1 MPAPSAI
8 RTRRLA
14 VTLLLLLA
22 LIACNFPPL
31 VNRSGAPQAQDP
43 EVIYVTATP
52 EDSPPLAY
60 EGEAPFDPN
69 EMETLPESAPAVWDV
84 QYGSTLPLVSGDIGS
99 AGGTLTVNAS
109 GGALAGFT
117 ITVPAGAYESSTH
130 FEVASAS
137 VSSVSLPEGLELITP
152 LISIE
157 NGGVEAAEYLQ
168 LTLPVAIPEGKFAM
182 LFTWDPATNAIDALP
197 LLEIDSTHLTAL
209 TTHFTL
215 ILGVQVDTAE
225 LDVLNLQTGFKQGR
239 NNWQFANRGSF
250 IAPGG
255 HCAGQSLMAMY
266 YYTVVK
272 GPPLFNLYDDYG
284 NPGYPLTPEQWQDDR
299 LAYRVCS
306 VAQKRMDTGNKIS
319 KYWFQVQGQNSG
331 YITYYSFALALKATN
346 EPQFISIF
354 TADESSG
361 HAMIVYG
368 KYADR
373 FYISD
378 PNYPKANAN
387 RYISYNRATGRF
399 RPYYSGPDADNLGKA
414 YPSIYYMNKYARMNE
429 AAGAAL
435 WAEFLAGTVGDS
447 WYPEYNIQYIRD
459 LPDGTFSEADALGS
473 VVFLYTPEVEVWVKS
488 ETEVQTVLYNADNA
502 QVGKIAGASS
512 RIVPLTNPLGTPY
525 LFAVYGQVNN
535 KWKYIDGRWVTFYRG
550 ITGKW
555 NGAAC
560 AESESNPYRWELDLN
575 QASDGSIYGSVYFHA
590 CPGGG
595 AVEYSLSGAQK
606 PGEDFALLT
615 GVRTSGRGGLGG
627 SAAGQITFTVK
638 QDQPPDPNLAP

>member
-1 MPAPSAI
+1 MRKPSRFVI
-8 RTRRLA
+8 WVIL
-14 VTLLLLLA
+14 TLFLL
-22 LIACNFPPL
+22 ISFACNFPPL
-31 VNRSGAPQAQDP
+31 VNHSGAPEAQEP
-43 EVIYVTATP
+43 ILVYFTATP
-52 EDSPPLAY
+52 EESTPLTY

-69 EMETLPESAPAVWDV
+69 EMETLPESTPAVWQVAHDNP
-84 QYGSTLPLVSGDIGS
+84 LPLVSGDIGS
-99 AGGTLTVNAS
+99 AGGTLTVNQS

-117 ITVPAGAYESSTH
+117 ITVPADAYESSTH
-130 FEVASAS
+130 FEVAVAA
-137 VSSVSLPEGLELITP
+137 VSGYTLPDGLELITP
-152 LISIE
+152 LISID
-157 NGGVEAAEYLQ
+157 NGGVEAAEFLQ
-168 LTLPVAIPEGKFAM
+168 LTLPVEIPDGKFAM
-182 LFTWDPATNAIDALP
+182 LFTWDPDTKALDALP
-197 LLEIDSTHLTAL
+197 LLEINSTHLTAL

-225 LDVLNLQTGFKQGR
+225 LDALNIQTGFKQGR

-284 NPGYPLTPEQWQDDR
+284 NPDYPLTPEQWQDDR

-306 VAQKRMDTGNKIS
+306 VAQKRMDSSNKIS

-387 RYISYNRATGRF
+387 RFISYDRAAGRF
-399 RPYYSGPDADNLGKA
+399 RPYFSGPDAETLGTA

-429 AAGAAL
+429 SAGAAL
-435 WAEFLAGTVGDS
+435 WAEFLAGTVGES
-447 WYPEYNIQYIRD
+447 WYPAYKIQYIRD
-459 LPDGTFSEADALGS
+459 LPDGSFSTADALGS
-473 VVFLYTPEVEVWVKS
+473 SIFLNTPEVEVWVES
-488 ETEVQTVLYNADNA
+488 DTDIQTILFNEENV

-512 RIVPLTNPLGTPY
+512 KLVPLTKPLGTPY
-525 LFAVYGQVNN
+525 LFAVYGKASNN

-550 ITGKW
+550 ISGKW

-560 AESESNPYRWELDLN
+560 AESETNPFRWELNLV
-575 QASDGSIYGSVYFHA
+575 QTPDGSIYGDVYFHA

-606 PGEDFALLT
+606 PGEDFAILT
-615 GVRTSGRGGLGG
+615 GVRTNGRGGLGG
-627 SAAGQITFTVK
+627 SSAGQITFTVK
-638 QDQPPDPNLAP
+638 QDQPPEPNLAP